1 MPNVTKTQLQ
11 RPGPCPR
18 CDDDHIQASCLAP
31 FGVYGGCRSARAI
44 WDAATAAERE
54 TDCCDVC
61 GGSGLSTRPI
71 CVGCKAPSGDAASL
85 NQRAL
90 GMAADAIEREA
101 ERREG
106 AILVALKQAVRD
118 QTIAHM
124 EIVSTPDPV
133 VEFARAVV
141 ASLRER
147 AAQESQS

>member
-1 MPNVTKTQLQ
+1 MTEPIA

-18 CDDDHIQASCLAP
+18 CDDAYIKATCLAP
-31 FGVYGGCRSARAI
+31 FGVYGGCRSARVI
-44 WDAATAAERE
+44 WDAAIAAERA
-54 TDCCDVC
+54 DDYCDVC

-71 CVGCKAPSGDAASL
+71 CVGCETPRGDAASL

-106 AILVALKQAVRD
+106 AILVALKQAVKD
-118 QTIAHM
+118 QTIARM

>member
-1 MPNVTKTQLQ
+1 
-11 RPGPCPR
+11 
-18 CDDDHIQASCLAP
+18 
-31 FGVYGGCRSARAI
+31 
-44 WDAATAAERE
+44 
-54 TDCCDVC
+54 
-61 GGSGLSTRPI
+61 
-71 CVGCKAPSGDAASL
+71 
-85 NQRAL
+85 
-90 GMAADAIEREA
+90 MAADAIEREA